1 MSELEPRAERI
12 IRSLRAR
19 SRRKTIKE
27 LKKGLLK
34 RYRIRRN
41 SLKKKYRKMRE
52 KFNVQNI

>member
-1 MSELEPRAERI
+1 MSDLEPRTERI
-12 IRSLRAR
+12 VRSLRAR

>member
-1 MSELEPRAERI
+1 MSDLEPRTERI

-52 KFNVQNI
+52 TFNANS

>member
-1 MSELEPRAERI
+1 MSEVEPRAERI

>member
-1 MSELEPRAERI
+1 MLELEPRTERI

-19 SRRKTIKE
+19 SRRKTIKKI
-27 LKKGLLK
+27 KKGLLK

-52 KFNVQNI
+52 KYNV